1 MIRRT
6 FLGFS
11 LLAFLSACDS
21 DPAPSPP
28 TDAGSEAAVMSDAG
42 ADSGTATDAGA
53 DTGAATDTGS
63 TTDSGTPTDTGS
75 ATDSGADA
83 GTATD
88 VGTPTDTGSATD
100 SGAPTDAGGCNAVTL
115 SAGNVPET
123 AGAGAF
129 PTPAGGTIA
138 DGTYQL
144 TGFYIYPP
152 GSIDAYRRRE
162 TLVISGGSV
171 QSARQ
176 TDSGAI
182 ERNTGTFTTSGTN
195 LVFSVTCPGAATV
208 TVPYTASATTLR
220 IFDISPGVNEVHEYT
235 RQ

>member
-1 MIRRT
+1 MLTSCART
-6 FLGFS
+6 
-11 LLAFLSACDS
+11 AFPREEP
-21 DPAPSPP
+21 PASEALPSPASGAAI
-28 TDAGSEAAVMSDAG
+28 AG
-42 ADSGTATDAGA
+42 T
-53 DTGAATDTGS
+53 DTGAATDAGTDAGS
-63 TTDSGTPTDTGS
+63 TTDSG
-75 ATDSGADA
+75 AVA
-83 GTATD
+83 
-88 VGTPTDTGSATD
+88 
-100 SGAPTDAGGCNAVTL
+100 DAGGCNAVTL

-162 TLVISGGSV
+162 TLVISGGAV

-195 LVFSVTCPGAATV
+195 LVFNVTCPGAATV

>member
-1 MIRRT
+1 MIRRA

-21 DPAPSPP
+21 DPAPPP
-28 TDAGSEAAVMSDAG
+28 ADAGSDAAVTTDAGTVTDVGSATDSSTPT
-42 ADSGTATDAGA
+42 DSGTATDVGA
-53 DTGAATDTGS
+53 
-63 TTDSGTPTDTGS
+63 PT
-75 ATDSGADA
+75 DA

-88 VGTPTDTGSATD
+88 VGT
-100 SGAPTDAGGCNAVTL
+100 PTDAGGCNAVTL

-208 TVPYTASATTLR
+208 TLPYTASATTLR